1 MEKEREEENRC
12 SDRQATRQKRMRTK
26 SERGGSEARKEQRG
40 SPSEK
45 EKERKERGREA
56 RQGCV

>member
-1 MEKEREEENRC
+1 MRKE
-12 SDRQATRQKRMRTK
+12 

-45 EKERKERGREA
+45 EKERKERGKA
-56 RQGCV
+56 RQGCVCEKVPMFFSSWFLSV